1 MRQIFRA
8 DYGRK
13 LFEASGSAFA
23 CFTLFKQIVLNS
35 YVMSM
40 NRLGCISGCM
50 KSAER

>member
-1 MRQIFRA
+1 MLIMEKA
-8 DYGRK
+8 L

-35 YVMSM
+35 YAMST
-40 NRLGCISGCM
+40 NIVLDCISGCM